1 MNKKNVRT
9 TRALRLS
16 KFLAVCALAGSAMS
30 GHAATTWNLATGC
43 ASSAQSSGQISCGSV
58 DGITVKAQ
66 AYSTNTSAATS
77 FTTAQ
82 INNYNGTSGLAV
94 TNSTD
99 GTGSPN
105 HAADN
110 SNGTDLIALNFGTAV
125 NLSAITLGWWAYDT
139 DITVLAYTGAGAPT
153 IAGKNL
159 NSFTAANGWTSV
171 KNYGTATATGTNTG
185 GTDTDKLVGLT
196 SDTTTYSSWWLISAY
211 NSSFTSTAS
220 LDSIADYM
228 KLLSVAGSTKPTPP
242 GGKVP
247 EPGSL
252 ALMGAAFFGF
262 LGMRRRNAKKLQSV

>member
-1 MNKKNVRT
+1 MNKKNVRA
-9 TRALRLS
+9 TRITQ
-16 KFLAVCALAGSAMS
+16 FLAMCALAGSAMS
-30 GHAATTWNLATGC
+30 GHAATTWNLSTGC

-58 DGITVKAQ
+58 DGITIKAQ
-66 AYSTNTSAATS
+66 AYSTNTSAATT

-94 TNSTD
+94 TNSSD

-105 HAADN
+105 HAMDN

-153 IAGKNL
+153 ITGKNL

-171 KNYGTATATGTNTG
+171 KNYGSATATGTNTT
-185 GTDTDKLVGLT
+185 GTDTDKLVVT
-196 SDTTTYSSWWLISAY
+196 TDTTTYSSWWLISAY
-211 NSSFTSTAS
+211 NSSFTSTTS
-220 LDSIADYM
+220 LDSISDYV
-228 KLLSVAGSTKPTPP
+228 KLLSVAGTTQPTPP

-262 LGMRRRNAKKLQSV
+262 LGMRRRQMKVQKSV